1 MESAA
6 GALALV
12 GSGEYLAESLVL
24 ENSLVESGRR
34 GRGESARY
42 YVQIPTASGHESV
55 ERRTY
60 WRNLGASAASRIGI
74 EAKYLDLQSRSD
86 VLAADAEMLENIE
99 NAALIYFSGGD
110 PYLLTEAF
118 AGTPLWA
125 AITSAFARGASVAG
139 WSAGAMAFCSHL
151 VEFRSMGRR
160 SRSGLGLIENLQ
172 VIPHFDRM
180 HLASRVPSLAGKSWW
195 EVPTLGIDEKTAVVW
210 ENASGWQ
217 VVGSGAAY
225 LFGEP
230 QEERVVA
237 YAGQSLS
244 LPAPVGSHG
253 D

>member
-1 MESAA
+1 MESTA

-24 ENSLVESGRR
+24 ENSLVESGRC

-55 ERRTY
+55 ERRAY

-74 EAKYLDLQSRSD
+74 EAKYLDLQDRSD
-86 VLAADAEMLENIE
+86 VLAADAQMLEDIE

-118 AGTPLWA
+118 AGTPLWS
-125 AITSAFARGASVAG
+125 AIMSAFARGASLAG
-139 WSAGAMAFCSHL
+139 CSAGAMAFCSHL

-160 SRSGLGLIENLQ
+160 SRSGLGLIDNLQ

-180 HLASRVPSLAGKSWW
+180 HIASRIPALSGKQWW
-195 EVPTLGIDEKTAVVW
+195 EVPTLGIDEKTAVIWERGAWRVW
-210 ENASGWQ
+210 GRS
-217 VVGSGAAY
+217 AAY
-225 LFGEP
+225 LFGDP

-237 YAGQSLS
+237 HAGQV
-244 LPAPVGSHG
+244 LPLPDPVGSHG
-253 D
+253 G